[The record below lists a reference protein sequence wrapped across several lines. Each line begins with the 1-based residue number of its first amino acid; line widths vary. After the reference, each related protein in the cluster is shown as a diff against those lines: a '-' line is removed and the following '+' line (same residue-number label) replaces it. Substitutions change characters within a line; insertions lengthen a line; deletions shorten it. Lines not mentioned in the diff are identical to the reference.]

1 MSISAPPRPPS
12 PAREVRESNP
22 LEREEIEALVE
33 ALIEEAR
40 RETRRRHRKYW
51 AVAALVTFV
60 GVVVLVLLQSGAA
73 SQPASPAASA
83 RSSLPVGA
91 TTSKIAFISEPP
103 GGGYCGTVYVM
114 NPDGSGQRRLTNG
127 GVPGCGQEGGP
138 AWSPDGRRIALVATS
153 RVSTS
158 RNVVVMKVDGSGERR
173 LRDGAAPSWSPDG
186 KKIAFVRGGLR
197 VMNADGSG
205 ERELTHNAAVSPVF
219 APAWAPDGRR
229 IAFVEQRGRGRERME
244 IYVVNADGSGQ
255 RPLTRN
261 KVGDSDP
268 VWSPDG
274 RRIAFVSSWQLWVMN
289 ADGSGQRRLTRQGVH
304 NFNPAWSPDGKR
316 IAFER
321 GRRQRDYVGC
331 TYCAGLWGLA
341 VFVMNADGSGQRKLT
356 QGGSQP
362 HWSPDG
368 QKIAFVSR
376 REDNADIYIMN
387 ADGSDQRN
395 LTRAAGNSE
404 SQPVWS
410 PAQR

>member
-1 MSISAPPRPPS
+1 
-12 PAREVRESNP
+12 
-22 LEREEIEALVE
+22 
-33 ALIEEAR
+33 
-40 RETRRRHRKYW
+40 
-51 AVAALVTFV
+51 
-60 GVVVLVLLQSGAA
+60 
-73 SQPASPAASA
+73 
-83 RSSLPVGA
+83 
-91 TTSKIAFISEPP
+91 
-103 GGGYCGTVYVM
+103 
-114 NPDGSGQRRLTNG
+114 
-127 GVPGCGQEGGP
+127 
-138 AWSPDGRRIALVATS
+138 
-153 RVSTS
+153 
-158 RNVVVMKVDGSGERR
+158 MKVDGSGERR
-173 LRDGAAPSWSPDG
+173 LSDGAAPSWSPDG

-205 ERELTHNAAVSPVF
+205 ERELTHNTAVSPVF
-219 APAWAPDGRR
+219 APAWAPDGRK
-229 IAFVEQRGRGRERME
+229 IAFVSPGNGAMEME
-244 IYVVNADGSGQ
+244 IYVMNADGSTQNADRSRQ
-255 RPLTRN
+255 RRLTRN
-261 KVGDSDP
+261 TVADSDP

-289 ADGSGQRRLTRQGVH
+289 ADGSGQRQLTRQGVH

-331 TYCAGLWGLA
+331 TYCAGLRGLA

-387 ADGSDQRN
+387 ADGSDRRN

>member
-1 MSISAPPRPPS
+1 
-12 PAREVRESNP
+12 
-22 LEREEIEALVE
+22 
-33 ALIEEAR
+33 
-40 RETRRRHRKYW
+40 
-51 AVAALVTFV
+51 
-60 GVVVLVLLQSGAA
+60 
-73 SQPASPAASA
+73 
-83 RSSLPVGA
+83 
-91 TTSKIAFISEPP
+91 
-103 GGGYCGTVYVM
+103 
-114 NPDGSGQRRLTNG
+114 
-127 GVPGCGQEGGP
+127 
-138 AWSPDGRRIALVATS
+138 
-153 RVSTS
+153 
-158 RNVVVMKVDGSGERR
+158 MKVDGSGERR
-173 LRDGAAPSWSPDG
+173 LSDGAAPSWSPDG

-289 ADGSGQRRLTRQGVH
+289 ADGSGQRQLTRQGAH

-331 TYCAGLWGLA
+331 TYCAGLRGLA
-341 VFVMNADGSGQRKLT
+341 VFVMKADGSGQRKLT

-368 QKIAFVSR
+368 QKIAFVSER
-376 REDNADIYIMN
+376 DGNGDIWLMN

-395 LTRAAGNSE
+395 LTRAAGNRE
-404 SQPVWS
+404 TQPVWS